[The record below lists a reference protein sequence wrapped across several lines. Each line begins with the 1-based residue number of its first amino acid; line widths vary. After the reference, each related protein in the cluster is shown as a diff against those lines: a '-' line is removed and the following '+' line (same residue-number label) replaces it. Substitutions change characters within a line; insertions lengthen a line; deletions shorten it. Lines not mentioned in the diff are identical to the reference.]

1 MSDVLVTDLYEV
13 NMALAYLREGM
24 TAPAT
29 FSLFV
34 RELPPDRGFLV
45 ASGLEDALDFLE
57 RFRVDDDDVEKL
69 AEALG
74 RSEAAVG
81 VLRGLRFTGDVWAV
95 PEGRV
100 VLPGEPLLEVTAP
113 MPEAQLVETYLLN
126 QVSHQT
132 ALASKA
138 ARSIIAAR
146 GRPLVDFSLRR
157 CQGVEAGRHAARAA
171 ALVGYASTSNVA
183 AALEYGIP
191 ATGTMAHSF
200 VEAFPGEEQ
209 AFRAF
214 ARGTTGPVTLL
225 VDTYDTVRG
234 TAVAAEVLRELGDG
248 RPLGVRLDSGDL
260 ASLARRA
267 REILDAAGLTEARIV
282 VSGGLDEFAVDD
294 LVTAGAPVDVF
305 AVGTKVGT
313 SADAPFL
320 DAAYK
325 LVQYDGRPVMKL
337 SAGKVTAP
345 GAKQVFRR
353 PGFADVLGSRDEP
366 GPPGARPLLQPV
378 LRAGRRTS
386 PAPAPAAA
394 VAAARE
400 RFHAD
405 LEELPEP
412 MRRIRGPVPALP
424 GYSAELERLTAR
436 VRRGVESRVGHPGR

>member
-57 RFRVDDDDVEKL
+57 RFRVDDDDVVKL

-267 REILDAAGLTEARIV
+267 REILDAAGLTAARIV

-294 LVTAGAPVDVF
+294 LVIAGAPVDVF

-366 GPPGARPLLQPV
+366 RPPGARPLLQPV

>member
-45 ASGLEDALDFLE
+45 AAGLEDALDFLE

-74 RSEAAVG
+74 RSEAAIG

-138 ARSIIAAR
+138 ARSVIAAR

-234 TAVAAEVLRELGDG
+234 TAVAAEVLRDIEDG

-267 REILDAAGLTEARIV
+267 REILDAAGLSTARIV

-353 PGFADVLGSRDEP
+353 PGFADVLGCRDEP
-366 GPPGARPLLQPV
+366 GPPDARLLLQPV
-378 LRAGRRTS
+378 LRAGRRPS
-386 PAPAPAAA
+386 PAPAAAAA
-394 VAAARE
+394 VAAAGE
-400 RFHAD
+400 RFLAD
-405 LEELPEP
+405 LGELPEP
-412 MRRIRGPVPALP
+412 MRRIRGPVPAVP
-424 GYSAELERLTAR
+424 GYSAELARLTAR
-436 VRRGVESRVGHPGR
+436 VRRGAESRVGHPGR